1 MLKYR
6 LPTSIILVFITCL
19 LSSCAFG
26 PNVIGRWQQVDGE
39 DTLEFHEDGTF
50 TAVDNMGA
58 TVVGRYTL
66 HADGTLYYAVTHSD
80 MQKAQLRPVD
90 TLAVRIA
97 GVKLRPFGNE
107 LVISTE
113 DSTQPEIY
121 QRAEW
126 F

>member
-6 LPTSIILVFITCL
+6 WPTSMILVVVTCL

-66 HADGTLYYAVTHSD
+66 HADGTLYYAATHSD
-80 MQKAQLRPVD
+80 IQKAELRPVD
-90 TLAVRIA
+90 TFAVRIA

-107 LVISTE
+107 LLLSTE
-113 DSTQPEIY
+113 ESTQVEVY
-121 QRAEW
+121 QRAGW